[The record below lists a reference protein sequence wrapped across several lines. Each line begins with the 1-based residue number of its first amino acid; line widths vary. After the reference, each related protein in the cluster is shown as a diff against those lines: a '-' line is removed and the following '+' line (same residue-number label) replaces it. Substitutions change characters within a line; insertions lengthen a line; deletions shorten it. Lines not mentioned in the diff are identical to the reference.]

1 MAVYT
6 YRASRMDGEVIE
18 GVMEAPSEDAALDRL
33 KNAGVIPI
41 RLAVNRKDGGR
52 KKIGLKSRKRNLLTF
67 TTELSALL
75 TAGLPLDRAL
85 NILSAISESK
95 EMKDIVRSIL
105 TSIREG
111 NSFSEALRKHPH
123 VFPVLYINMIR
134 AGEAGGVLGPVL
146 DKLNEFL
153 ETSNELRDHV
163 VSAMIY
169 PAILGVTGGI
179 SIILLL
185 TFVLPRFSV
194 IFSELGG
201 SLPIT
206 TQVLLAFSGALRVY
220 WWMGAVCAGVIGFA
234 FRMYVRSDAGSLR
247 WDAMKLKLMDD
258 IIRKLETARFC
269 RTLGT
274 LLQSGISVLQALNN
288 ARDVIGNRIVALGID
303 RVSKG
308 AKEGRG
314 IAGPLVEANVFPPLA
329 LSMIKV
335 GEETGQLDLML
346 LRVAGTYEKSLKES
360 VRRFMGL
367 LEPTMILTMG
377 LVIGFIV
384 ISMLMAI
391 FSITDLPF

>member
-18 GVMEAPSEDAALDRL
+18 GVMEASSEDAALDRL

-41 RLAVNRKDGGR
+41 RLAVNTKDGGR

-360 VRRFMGL
+360 VRRFVGL
-367 LEPTMILTMG
+367 LEPAMILTMG

>member
-1 MAVYT
+1 
-6 YRASRMDGEVIE
+6 MDGEIIE
-18 GVMEAPSEDAALDRL
+18 GVMEAPSEDAVLSRL

-41 RLAVNRKDGGR
+41 RLAVPRRQLGR
-52 KKIGLKSRKRNLLTF
+52 KRIGLKSRRRNLLTF

-85 NILSAISESK
+85 NILGEISKSK
-95 EMKDIVRSIL
+95 EMKDIVHAIL

-111 NSFSEALRKHPH
+111 NSFSEALRKHPQM
-123 VFPVLYINMIR
+123 FPVLYINMVR
-134 AGEAGGVLGPVL
+134 AGEAGGVLGTVL
-146 DKLNEFL
+146 DKLNDFL

-169 PAILGVTGGI
+169 PTILGVTGGI

-185 TFVLPRFSV
+185 AFVLPRFSV
-194 IFSELGG
+194 IFSEVGG
-201 SLPIT
+201 SLPLT
-206 TQVLLAFSGALRVY
+206 TMALLTFSNGLRMY
-220 WWMGAVCAGVIGFA
+220 WWVGTICAVAIGCAL
-234 FRMYVRSDAGSLR
+234 RMYVRSDAGR
-247 WDAMKLKLMDD
+247 MKWDALKLKVMDD

-288 ARDVIGNRIVALGID
+288 AKDVIGNRIVASGID
-303 RVSKG
+303 SVSKG

-335 GEETGQLDLML
+335 GEETGQLDVML

-367 LEPTMILTMG
+367 LEPAMILAMG

>member
-1 MAVYT
+1 
-6 YRASRMDGEVIE
+6 MDGEVIE
-18 GVMEAPSEDAALDRL
+18 GVMEASSEDAALDRL

-41 RLAVNRKDGGR
+41 RLAVNTKDGGR

-360 VRRFMGL
+360 VRRFVGL
-367 LEPTMILTMG
+367 LEPAMILTMG